1 MRAKIILLLL
11 LFIIKIEVHAQA
23 PSISSFTPAVGTIG
37 YTIVLKGSG
46 FTGATVV
53 SFGGVAASSFTVVD
67 DATINAVLGT
77 GNSGNVVV
85 ATPRGSS
92 TVAGFSYCT
101 GVTPSVTITATQL
114 SVAPN
119 TNVTFTASIT
129 NGGVA
134 PNYQW
139 FKNGNAINGAYSST
153 YNLSSI
159 SNRDSFWVFLNSN
172 AACTIVNGATSNK
185 LTMYVSDRI
194 INTVAGNGTASWSGD
209 GGSATAASL
218 NGPTGI
224 VLDKAG
230 NLYIAERN
238 NHDVRKVTPSGII
251 SRVVGNGNAVFGGDG
266 GLALYASLSS
276 PTGVAVDKTGNLFIA
291 DNGNNRIRKV
301 DVNGI
306 ISTIAGDGK
315 KANIGENISAIAASI
330 KDITSIAIDTIGN
343 LFIVDTS
350 SNTIRK
356 INTNGIISTV
366 AGKNPSNYADF
377 GVPAINA
384 SILPTSI
391 AVDYLGNIYI
401 AESGIGRI
409 SKINT
414 NGLLYRL
421 AGYGSSY
428 SDGISGLSVH
438 LNFVIGISV
447 DTLGN
452 IFFVEGS
459 NWNQG
464 QKIRLLGTNGIINT
478 IAGLGN
484 SNSDGLYALNVSLNN
499 AYATAF
505 DAAGNLYFS
514 EEGTN
519 RVRKVAEGVPNSALP
534 LTLTTFSATTIN
546 QNIKTIWQTASEQN
560 TSHFNIQRSSDGI
573 AFATIG
579 TVSALGS
586 GANNYSF
593 IDEHPNYGINYYR
606 LQSMDKDGSFVY
618 SKTVSATIT
627 DKRYF
632 SIVPNPARDFATI
645 NFSKPVENTSVR
657 VYDITGKPLMVNAVP
672 RNTTSYKLN
681 VQSLP
686 NGFYIIHV
694 NTPTANYTEKLLIN
708 K

>member
-1 MRAKIILLLL
+1 MKTVLEAFTGLFLIQAQPDAKGMWSYRRLPYCSTGRQERSQVFQESNSDHYKNGDPASFHTFMQYLESSSLSANTQTSIL
-11 LFIIKIEVHAQA
+11 
-23 PSISSFTPAVGTIG
+23 SD
-37 YTIVLKGSG
+37 LKQIG
-46 FTGATVV
+46 FTNSDQLLEFSRDFVERPESLSTVLQTD
-53 SFGGVAASSFTVVD
+53 FGLSALRSHQLRSTLMRMVKNSTLELQKRKLVHSVHSASD
-67 DATINAVLGT
+67 
-77 GNSGNVVV
+77 
-85 ATPRGSS
+85 SS
-92 TVAGFSYCT
+92 TS
-101 GVTPSVTITATQL
+101 
-114 SVAPN
+114 N
-119 TNVTFTASIT
+119 SIH
-129 NGGVA
+129 
-134 PNYQW
+134 
-139 FKNGNAINGAYSST
+139 SST
-153 YNLSSI
+153 PLM
-159 SNRDSFWVFLNSN
+159 LP
-172 AACTIVNGATSNK
+172 TS
-185 LTMYVSDRI
+185 V
-194 INTVAGNGTASWSGD
+194 
-209 GGSATAASL
+209 
-218 NGPTGI
+218 
-224 VLDKAG
+224 
-230 NLYIAERN
+230 
-238 NHDVRKVTPSGII
+238 
-251 SRVVGNGNAVFGGDG
+251 
-266 GLALYASLSS
+266 
-276 PTGVAVDKTGNLFIA
+276 
-291 DNGNNRIRKV
+291 
-301 DVNGI
+301 
-306 ISTIAGDGK
+306 
-315 KANIGENISAIAASI
+315 
-330 KDITSIAIDTIGN
+330 AIDTIGN
-343 LFIVDTS
+343 LFIVDSS

-356 INTNGIISTV
+356 INTNGIIITV
-366 AGKNPSNYADF
+366 AGKNPSYYADF

-384 SILPTSI
+384 SISPTSI

-409 SKINT
+409 SKNNT

-421 AGYGSSY
+421 AGYGINY

-484 SNSDGLYALNVSLNN
+484 FNSDGLYALNVSLNN
-499 AYATAF
+499 PYATAF
-505 DAAGNLYFS
+505 DAAGNLYIS
-514 EEGTN
+514 EEGAN
-519 RVRKVAEGVPNSALP
+519 RIRKVAAGVANSSLP
-534 LTLTTFSATTIN
+534 LTLTNFSATAIN

-560 TSHFNIQRSSDGI
+560 TSHFNIQNSSDGI
-573 AFATIG
+573 AFSKIG
-579 TVSALGS
+579 TISAVGS

-618 SKTVSATIT
+618 SKTVSVTIN

-694 NTPTANYTEKLLIN
+694 NTPAANYTEKLLIN